1 MATPQSTTG
10 RRARKKQTA
19 KRRMRKRLPARDG
32 VAAGRGPDVISL
44 AECHETN
51 PRSLFYAIEAE
62 RSRLTTAQAVLG
74 CLREALVAAEQRSDV
89 ECDFA
94 DVTSVVQEL
103 VREAVHRLDI
113 VFLGPLMGALSK
125 APTGQRTRASA
136 RAKG

>member
-10 RRARKKQTA
+10 GRARKKQGA
-19 KRRMRKRLPARDG
+19 KRKMRKRRSVRDRA
-32 VAAGRGPDVISL
+32 VAGGSRATEL
-44 AECHETN
+44 AERHETN
-51 PRSLFYAIEAE
+51 PRSLFHAIEAE

-74 CLREALVAAEQRSDV
+74 CLREALVAAEQRSDI

-113 VFLGPLMGALSK
+113 VFLSPLAEALSK
-125 APTGQRTRASA
+125 APPSRRTRART